1 MPKPLVINIPHELGR
16 EEAKRR
22 LERGFGQIR
31 EQIGGKALAFEER
44 WEAGCLHFSAGAFGQ
59 RVTGRADV
67 LEESVRLELDLPW
80 MLAAI
85 AEKLQRRVKQAGTLL
100 LEKK

>member
-1 MPKPLVINIPHELGR
+1 MAKPLVINIPHQLGR

-44 WEAGCLHFSAGAFGQ
+44 WEGESLHFAAGAFGQ
-59 RVTGRADV
+59 RVSGRADV
-67 LEESVRLELDLPW
+67 LERAFGLSLTFPGCSPRSGKSFSV
-80 MLAAI
+80 
-85 AEKLQRRVKQAGTLL
+85 G
-100 LEKK
+100 